1 MNKFINTKQYK
12 QFAEF
17 CKACH
22 RDRYIGLCYGPAGAG
37 KTEAAKHYSNWHN
50 VIKHFD
56 DHSDCVQYLDVNGT
70 YSFKPSPPIT
80 FSMSRLHSVLY
91 TPSILATPRDIV
103 HQIRHA
109 QREFSL
115 LKERFLYPDEIP
127 IAVREENRNFA
138 ELVIIDEAE
147 RLKPQS
153 FELIRELYDADG
165 TTFIFIGMPGMEKII
180 ARFPQLYSRVGFVHQ
195 FKNLGKQ
202 EVEFIISKHFSKFGT
217 KISEEDFGDQEAIST
232 IIRMTNGNFRLI
244 NRLLKQSSRIMQVN
258 CMTAL
263 TTEILEA
270 ARKCLLI
277 GEQ

>member
-37 KTEAAKHYSNWHN
+37 KTEAARHYCNWHN
-50 VIKHFD
+50 ITKCLKTNYGPCFGVN
-56 DHSDCVQYLDVNGT
+56 SD
-70 YSFKPSPPIT
+70 SFSSKPLPAPT
-80 FSMSRLHSVLY
+80 FTMSRLHSVLY

-103 HQIRHA
+103 NQIKHE

-127 IAVREENRNFA
+127 IEVREENRNFA
-138 ELVIIDEAE
+138 ELVIIDEAQ

-153 FELIRELYDADG
+153 FELIRELYDVG
-165 TTFIFIGMPGMEKII
+165 GSTFIFIGMPGIEKII
-180 ARFPQLYSRVGFVHQ
+180 ERFPQLYSRVGFVHQ
-195 FKNLGKQ
+195 FRNLGKQ
-202 EVEFIISKHFSKFGT
+202 EIEFIISKHFAKLGT
-217 KISEEDFGDQEAIST
+217 KIRSDDFSDQESVST

-244 NRLLKQSSRIMQVN
+244 NRLLNQSYRIMQVN
-258 CMTAL
+258 CMTVL

>member
-17 CKACH
+17 CKACR
-22 RDRYIGLCYGPAGAG
+22 RDKYIGLCYGPAGAG

-50 VIKHFD
+50 IMKHIITKSNALTFD
-56 DHSDCVQYLDVNGT
+56 VKSNSYITKSRPAL
-70 YSFKPSPPIT
+70 T
-80 FSMSRLHSVLY
+80 FSMSRLHTVLY
-91 TPSILATPRDIV
+91 TPSLLASPRDVI
-103 HQIRHA
+103 HQIKHD

-127 IAVREENRNFA
+127 ISVREENRNFA

-147 RLKPQS
+147 RLKPQA
-153 FELIRELYDADG
+153 FELIREWYDSSE
-165 TTFIFIGMPGMEKII
+165 TTFIFIGMPGIEKII
-180 ARFPQLYSRVGFVHQ
+180 ERFPQLYSRVGFVHQ

-202 EVEFIISKHFSKFGT
+202 EVEFIISKHFAKLGT
-217 KISEEDFGDQEAIST
+217 RVREDDFSDQEAVSA

-244 NRLLKQSSRIMQVN
+244 NRLLKQSYRIMQVN
-258 CMTAL
+258 CMTSL

-277 GEQ
+277 GA

>member
-17 CKACH
+17 CKACR
-22 RDRYIGLCYGPAGAG
+22 RDQYIGLCYGPAGAG

-50 VIKHFD
+50 VMKHLKTDSNTIYFD
-56 DHSDCVQYLDVNGT
+56 INTNS
-70 YSFKPSPPIT
+70 YSSKPRPALT

-91 TPSILATPRDIV
+91 TPSLLASPRDIV
-103 HQIRHA
+103 HQIKHE

-115 LKERFLYPDEIP
+115 LKERFLYPNEIP

-153 FELIRELYDADG
+153 FELIRELYDSGG
-165 TTFIFIGMPGMEKII
+165 TTFIFIGMQGIEKII
-180 ARFPQLYSRVGFVHQ
+180 ERFPQLYSRVGFVHQ
-195 FKNLGKQ
+195 FKNLGKH
-202 EVEFIISKHFSKFGT
+202 EVEFIISKHFAKLGT
-217 KISEEDFGDQEAIST
+217 KVREDDFSDQEVVSA

-244 NRLLKQSSRIMQVN
+244 NRLLKQSYRIMQVN
-258 CMTAL
+258 CMTSL

-277 GEQ
+277 GE